1 MSWLKVAAL
10 RFRAALGRKRLD
22 QDLDE
27 ELRAHLDMLIEE
39 NARREA
45 SLEDAQYAALRM
57 FGGVEQTKEVYRDQ
71 RGLPMIETLAQ
82 DSRYG
87 LRQLRRNPG
96 FTVVAVLTL
105 ALGIGA
111 NTAIF
116 SVVNT
121 VLLQPLPYRDAD
133 RLVMVWGYDRPHGY
147 NTDQVSPPDFRD
159 WQSQNQAFEAMAG
172 STDVMYTLTGAGEP
186 APITGYEF
194 SAEYFRVLGVAPL
207 IGRTFAPEEEQEGK
221 NHVVV
226 LGYRLWQSRFGA
238 DRSLV
243 GKTIILDGAPYTV
256 VGVMP
261 QAFPDTITQLWTP
274 LTIPRE
280 AVQDRNYRFL
290 RVIARLKPGVILQ
303 QAQTEMNTIAG
314 RLANAYP
321 KTNKGEGANVMSMR
335 QNLTGDI
342 RTPLLVLLCA
352 VGLVL
357 LIACANVAN
366 LVLARSVTRQ
376 KEVALRTALG
386 ASCGRVV
393 RQLLTESAMLGLA
406 GGALGLLLAYWSTGA
421 LVAMFPPTIANLSI
435 PRLDKVPFDGWV
447 LGFALAASLLTAVIF
462 GLAPAL
468 QACGLDAY
476 ESLKES
482 GRSVTGSKPG
492 RRFRNGLAT
501 TEVALSVVLL
511 AAAGL
516 TLKSLGHLLRGD
528 LGFNPDHVLSVRV
541 LLPDSKYGKEA
552 QQLAFSDQA
561 LERIKALP
569 GVQSAGTVTF
579 LPLSGWWGV
588 RSVALQSQAEPEQQR
603 PQAVWSSVTPAYFR
617 SMNIPLLQGRYFVE
631 TDRTGS
637 TRVAII
643 SASLARRI
651 APAIEPLGQR
661 IVVAGIKDPLEVVGV
676 VGDVHQVGLTSD
688 ETAEVYLP
696 FNQVPTVLI
705 CFAIR
710 TASEPTSLAKAAQGA
725 IWSVDND
732 QAVSHVMSM
741 TQLASESLAP
751 QRVVAILLG
760 IFAALAL
767 ALAAI
772 GLYGVISYSA
782 SQRTHEIGIR
792 MALGAGR
799 SEVLRLVV
807 IDGLR
812 LTLLGLSFGLA
823 GALAVTR
830 LLSSLLYGV
839 RPHDP
844 STLVSVAILLSAVA
858 LLASYIPARR
868 ATKVD
873 PTVALRYE

>member
-1 MSWLKVAAL
+1 MTDLRISIGRVIAL
-10 RFRAALGRKRLD
+10 FRPKGFER
-22 QDLDE
+22 QLDE
-27 ELRAHLDMLIEE
+27 ELHAHVEMLLEE
-39 NARREA
+39 YVRRGMPPEEAR
-45 SLEDAQYAALRM
+45 YAALRA
-57 FGGVEQTKEVYRDQ
+57 FGGVEQMKEEYREK
-71 RGLPMIETLAQ
+71 RSLPMIETLVQ
-82 DSRYG
+82 DLRYG
-87 LRQLRRNPG
+87 LRQLRRNLG

-147 NTDQVSPPDFRD
+147 STDQVSPPDFRD
-159 WQSQNQAFEAMAG
+159 WQSQNRVFEAMAG

-226 LGYRLWQSRFGA
+226 LGYRLWQSRLGA
-238 DRSLV
+238 DPSLV
-243 GKTIILDGAPYTV
+243 GKTITLDGAPYTV

-261 QAFPDTITQLWTP
+261 QTFPDAVTQLWTP
-274 LTIPRE
+274 LTMPRE

-290 RVIARLKPGVILQ
+290 RVIARLKPGATLQ
-303 QAQTEMNTIAG
+303 QAQTEMNTITE
-314 RLANAYP
+314 RLAKAYP
-321 KTNKGEGANVMSMR
+321 KTNKDEGANVVSMR

-342 RTPLLVLLCA
+342 RAPLLVLLCA

-366 LVLARSVTRQ
+366 LVLARGVARQ

-386 ASCGRVV
+386 ASRGRVV
-393 RQLLTESAMLGLA
+393 RQLLTENAMLGLV
-406 GGALGLLLAYWSTGA
+406 GGALGLLLAYCGTGA

-435 PRLDKVPFDGWV
+435 PRVDKVPFDGWV
-447 LGFALAASLLTAVIF
+447 LGFALATSLLTAVIF

-468 QACGLDAY
+468 QVCGLDAY
-476 ESLKES
+476 ESLKS
-482 GRSVTGSKPG
+482 GRTLSGGKQG
-492 RRFRNGLAT
+492 RRFRNVLAS

-516 TLKSLGHLLRGD
+516 TLKSLLHLLRGD
-528 LGFNPDHVLSVRV
+528 LGFNPDHVLSMRV
-541 LLPDSKYGKEA
+541 LLPDSKYGKGA
-552 QQLAFSDQA
+552 RQLAFSDQA
-561 LERIKALP
+561 LEQVKALP

-588 RSVALQSQAEPEQQR
+588 RNVALQSQAEPEQQR
-603 PQAVWSSVTPAYFR
+603 PQAVWSSVTPDYFR
-617 SMNIPLLQGRYFVE
+617 SMNIPLLEGRYFADI
-631 TDRTGS
+631 DRAGATQ
-637 TRVAII
+637 VAII

-651 APAIEPLGQR
+651 APTVEPLGQR
-661 IVVAGIKDPLEVVGV
+661 IAVAGIKDPLEVIGV
-676 VGDVHQVGLTSD
+676 VGDVHQLGLTSD
-688 ETAEVYLP
+688 EMAEVYLP
-696 FNQVPTVLI
+696 FSQVPSVLI
-705 CFAIR
+705 CFVIR
-710 TASEPTSLAKAAQGA
+710 TASEPTSVAKAAQSV
-725 IWSVDND
+725 IWSVDKD

-767 ALAAI
+767 VLAAI
-772 GLYGVISYSA
+772 GLYGVISYAA

-807 IDGLR
+807 IEGLR
-812 LTLLGLSFGLA
+812 LTLLGLSVGLA
-823 GALAVTR
+823 GAVATTR

-839 RPHDP
+839 KPHDP
-844 STLVSVAILLSAVA
+844 STLISVAILLAAVA
-858 LLASYIPARR
+858 VLASYIPARR
-868 ATKVD
+868 ATNVD
-873 PTVALRYE
+873 PMLALRHE